1 MTRPDHPR
9 PEVAALATALWNA
22 GEVFISE
29 VGIMHGS
36 PTDSSVMVPA
46 EMLAEAIP
54 APFAIVDMDALT
66 ERVAQAMSGYGNP
79 TIDWHREARRLLGG
93 GRT

>member
-1 MTRPDHPR
+1 MTDPR
-9 PEVAALATALWNA
+9 PEVVALATALCKK
-22 GEVFISE
+22 G
-29 VGIMHGS
+29 HPLDPR
-36 PTDSSVMVPA
+36 PTFPCEFHVRRA
-46 EMLAEAIP
+46 EETDLP
-54 APFAIVDMDALT
+54 APFAVVDMDALT